1 MLPIQLETA
10 VCLARLTK
18 TIERK
23 HELSSLCC
31 FTSVQTKIF
40 TVPHN
45 VFCHAVYLNASSVDD
60 FSIACCIECKY
71 CLKFLPTNNKIA
83 FLLRC
88 VFFLFSAN
96 ELIILSIHLVFN

>member
-1 MLPIQLETA
+1 MFSGISNVYGMLPMKLKTA

-23 HELSSLCC
+23 HEMSSLCC
-31 FTSVQTKIF
+31 STSVQTKIF

-60 FSIACCIECKY
+60 FSIASCMECKY
-71 CLKFLPTNNKIA
+71 FLTLLPTNN
-83 FLLRC
+83 
-88 VFFLFSAN
+88 
-96 ELIILSIHLVFN
+96 